1 MMFLFLWNL
10 VVVMIAN
17 ASMELVCGKNRDA
30 VQLRHFIVVL
40 RIFVLRI
47 LHVVFW
53 FLLSV
58 NLSSRSKSVTSP
70 ISKFNFILRRR
81 LL

>member
-40 RIFVLRI
+40 RIFVPRI